1 MSTQPQRNAALK
13 KEQPDVSTDFQCL
26 MNCSAVGLD
35 VFNDPSF
42 AATLRLIVMK
52 LFCAPCSSDASESLQ
67 PVTPDHEVYE
77 VTSVSQYTGEASFCE
92 V

>member
-1 MSTQPQRNAALK
+1 
-13 KEQPDVSTDFQCL
+13 